1 MQYNAGLFLDSFSVQ
16 LVVLAI
22 WKKAL
27 QICSTWQEDELP
39 EGSSTNKSSL
49 VQGGAG
55 LPPNVSENV
64 DFSRPSSVS
73 MWAEQG
79 FVVAFDRAEK
89 LSYHIKDMDGE
100 AVKNLSVIMLFVI
113 PIFCSL

>member
-1 MQYNAGLFLDSFSVQ
+1 MQDNAGLFLDSFSVQ

-27 QICSTWQEDELP
+27 QICSTWSEAKELP
-39 EGSSTNKSSL
+39 EGSSANESSR

-55 LPPNVSENV
+55 LSPNASGSV

-79 FVVAFDRAEK
+79 FIGAFDRAEK
-89 LSYHIKDMDGE
+89 LSYRIQDMDG
-100 AVKNLSVIMLFVI
+100 
-113 PIFCSL
+113 